1 MVKITIVIPVYNV
14 ENYLRQCLDSVINQ
28 TYKNLEIICVDDCST
43 DNSPQILQEYAQKDD
58 RIKLIFNEK
67 NSGPGLSR
75 NKGIEIATGDYI
87 HFLDSDDWMEP
98 DAYEKLTGI
107 INKNPE
113 IDVLQFGLRYFSNID
128 NKILNTDI
136 VADNFVNQIF
146 KIRNNEKFIYSLTNS
161 SADKLFLVKF
171 IKENN
176 LRYSTLSC
184 FEDRIFGLQALVM
197 NAGVLFCN
205 DVFYNYRKLNSKS
218 ITGNYEK
225 YLDYLLEYYF
235 KANSLLNDLSQNT
248 KDKMSL
254 YIFANYFDFLLF
266 LYGEKRI
273 SYKIVKDYL
282 YKIDY
287 SLYTNLKVGKLSHAQ
302 EILKYPEFI
311 FNLKNNLRN
320 FVKEKL
326 PELFKLILVMKG
338 KK

>member
-235 KANSLLNDLSQNT
+235 KANSLLNT
-248 KDKMSL
+248 
-254 YIFANYFDFLLF
+254 
-266 LYGEKRI
+266 
-273 SYKIVKDYL
+273 
-282 YKIDY
+282 
-287 SLYTNLKVGKLSHAQ
+287 
-302 EILKYPEFI
+302 
-311 FNLKNNLRN
+311 
-320 FVKEKL
+320 
-326 PELFKLILVMKG
+326 
-338 KK
+338 